1 MTGIEDLS
9 LWHLQFWHGDIRE
22 FSRVD
27 FCYNLSYLIML
38 FPTLSDLKQNR
49 LIIYSSVKRRE
60 KRAQQLQPGNTSEII
75 P

>member
-9 LWHLQFWHGDIRE
+9 LWHLQVWHGEIEE

-38 FPTLSDLKQNR
+38 FPTLSDLKQNK
-49 LIIYSSVKRRE
+49 LKIYSLLESKE
-60 KRAQQLQPGNTSEII
+60 IEPSNCSQQVHLK
-75 P
+75 